1 MGSAMPRFKLATSAW
16 ESLFRAKVSV
26 NRRLNTEARAYG
38 LPMREYDVLYNL
50 SRFPGGRLRL
60 HELNAHIL
68 IDQSSLS
75 RLVERMAADGLVARL
90 PDPGDRRGTLVEL
103 TERGAAEQRRVGA
116 QHAAAIGKL
125 VGAALT
131 ADELR
136 TLQRLCDKLRAAQEK
151 IPD

>member
-1 MGSAMPRFKLATSAW
+1 VARLKLATSAW
-16 ESLFRAKVSV
+16 ESLFRAQVSV
-26 NRRLNTEARAYG
+26 IRRLNTKARAYD

-60 HELNAHIL
+60 HELNEHIL
-68 IDQSSLS
+68 MDQSSLS

-90 PDPGDRRGTLVEL
+90 PDPGDRRGTVVEL

-116 QHAAAIGKL
+116 QHVAAIGKF
-125 VGAALT
+125 VGGALT

-136 TLQRLCDKLRAAQEK
+136 TLQRLCDKLRTAQES

>member
-1 MGSAMPRFKLATSAW
+1 MPRIKLATSAW
-16 ESLFRAKVSV
+16 ESLFRAQVSV
-26 NRRLNTEARAYG
+26 IRRLNTKARAYD

-75 RLVERMAADGLVARL
+75 RLVERMAAGGLVVRL
-90 PDPGDRRGTLVEL
+90 PDPDDRRGTLVAL

-116 QHAAAIGKL
+116 QHARAIGKF

-131 ADELR
+131 AQELR
-136 TLQRLCDKLRAAQEK
+136 TLQRLCAKLRAAQDS